1 MHFLISDNAALVA
14 FCQSLAAEPFVTVDT
29 EFLRENTY
37 WSKLCVIQMAGADQ
51 AAAIDALAPGL
62 DLQPVFDIL
71 ADPNVLKVFHAARQ
85 DLEIF
90 CQLMEQVP
98 APLFDSQ
105 VAAMV
110 CGFGDSIAYDRL
122 VQALTGKELDK
133 ASRFTNWAERPLT
146 EAQIDYALGDV
157 THLRD
162 VYRALAAKL
171 EETGRSH
178 WLADEMAILADPA
191 SYRTEPDQAY
201 LRLKSRTTKPK
212 FVAVLQQVAAWRERE
227 AQSRNQPRNWVVR
240 DDTILNIAAQAPT
253 NLQSLGRVRGLGKG
267 QAEGRIGREILE
279 AVEAG
284 LNLPPDQRPNPRS
297 PQPEGARA
305 TAAADLLKVLLKA
318 CCDNEGVAPK
328 LIANS
333 SDLDRLSAGERN
345 GIMALEGWRRDV
357 FGQHAIDLME
367 GRLALT
373 YRKGQIAW
381 LHADTVSEGV
391 VSAGAAQEPA

>member
-1 MHFLISDNAALVA
+1 MHTLISDNGALAA

-37 WSKLCVIQMAGADQ
+37 WSKLCVIQIGGANQ
-51 AAAIDALAPGL
+51 AAAIDALAPGI
-62 DLQPVFDIL
+62 DLQPVFDL
-71 ADPNVLKVFHAARQ
+71 LTNPQVLKVFHAARQ

-90 CQLMEQVP
+90 FQLMNQVP

-122 VQALTGKELDK
+122 VQALTGKEVDK

-146 EAQIDYALGDV
+146 DAQIEYALGDV
-157 THLRD
+157 THLRQ
-162 VYRALAAKL
+162 VYLGLAKKL

-178 WLADEMAILADPA
+178 WLEDEMAILSDPT
-191 SYRTEPDQAY
+191 SYQTDPMQAY
-201 LRLKSRTTKPK
+201 LRLKTRTAKPK
-212 FVAVLQQVAAWRERE
+212 FLAVLQQVAAWRERE
-227 AQSRNQPRNWVVR
+227 AQARNQPRNWVIR

-253 NLQSLGRVRGLGKG
+253 TPQALGRVRGLGKG
-267 QAEGRIGREILE
+267 QADGRIGRELLE
-279 AVEAG
+279 AVQLG
-284 LNLPPDQRPNPRS
+284 LDLPSSQRPTPRS

-318 CCDNEGVAPK
+318 CCDHEGVAPK

-333 SDLDRLSAGERN
+333 ADLDRLSAGERK
-345 GIMALEGWRRDV
+345 GIAALEGWRREV

-373 YRKGQIAW
+373 YRKGEIAW
-381 LHADTVSEGV
+381 LHADATQS
-391 VSAGAAQEPA
+391 PA

>member
-1 MHFLISDNAALVA
+1 MHTLISDNSALAA

-37 WSKLCVIQMAGADQ
+37 WSKLCVIQIGGSNQ
-51 AAAIDALAPGL
+51 AAAIDALAPGI
-62 DLQPVFDIL
+62 DLQPVFDL
-71 ADPNVLKVFHAARQ
+71 LTNPKVLKVFHAARQ

-90 CQLMEQVP
+90 FQLMNQVP

-122 VQALTGKELDK
+122 VQALTGKEVDK

-146 EAQIDYALGDV
+146 DAQIEYALGDV
-157 THLRD
+157 THLRQ
-162 VYRALAAKL
+162 VYLGLAKKL

-178 WLADEMAILADPA
+178 WLEDEMAILADPS
-191 SYRTEPDQAY
+191 SYQTDPMQAY
-201 LRLKSRTTKPK
+201 LRLKTRTAKPK
-212 FVAVLQQVAAWRERE
+212 FLAVLQQVAAWRERE
-227 AQSRNQPRNWVVR
+227 AQARNQPRNWIIR

-253 NLQSLGRVRGLGKG
+253 TPQALGRVRGLGKG
-267 QAEGRIGREILE
+267 QADGRIGRELLD
-279 AVEAG
+279 AVQAG
-284 LNLPPDQRPNPRS
+284 LDLPSDQRPTPRS

-318 CCDNEGVAPK
+318 CCDHAGVAPK

-333 SDLDRLSAGERN
+333 GDLDRLSAGERK
-345 GIMALEGWRRDV
+345 GIAALEGWRREV

-373 YRKGQIAW
+373 YRKGEIAW
-381 LHADTVSEGV
+381 LHAD
-391 VSAGAAQEPA
+391 AAQSPA

>member
-1 MHFLISDNAALVA
+1 MHNLISDNAALAA

-37 WSKLCVIQMAGADQ
+37 WSKLCVIQIGGASK
-51 AAAIDALAPGL
+51 AAAIDALAPGI
-62 DLQPVFDIL
+62 DLAPVFDLL
-71 ADPNVLKVFHAARQ
+71 ANPNVLKVFHAARQ

-90 CQLMEQVP
+90 FQLMQQVP

-122 VQALTGKELDK
+122 VQALTGAEVDK

-146 EAQIDYALGDV
+146 DAQIDYALGDV
-157 THLRD
+157 THLRK
-162 VYRALAAKL
+162 VYTALAQKL
-171 EETGRSH
+171 EETGRTH

-191 SYRTEPDQAY
+191 SYQTDPDQAY

-212 FVAVLQQVAAWRERE
+212 FLAVLQQVAAWRERE

-253 NLQSLGRVRGLGKG
+253 TLQALGRVRGLGKG
-267 QAEGRIGREILE
+267 QAEGRLGREILE
-279 AVEAG
+279 AVQAG
-284 LNLPPDQRPNPRS
+284 LDLPSNQRPQPRS

-318 CCDNEGVAPK
+318 CCDHQGVAPK

-333 SDLDRLSAGERN
+333 TDLDRLSAGERK
-345 GIMALEGWRRDV
+345 GIAALDGWRREV

-373 YRKGQIAW
+373 YREGEIAW
-381 LHADTVSEGV
+381 LHADD
-391 VSAGAAQEPA
+391 AAQLPA